1 MQINTGIKANDKF
14 REILS
19 GVIGQMSDGIWENT
33 RSMEKYWKSL
43 SYTVDPAGY
52 IIIEDRHYTC
62 ANPVDFF
69 ANKIKQI
76 IKIEAEDNPG
86 SGIVWSRTCPAT
98 TVYLN
103 YTEAITIGDCYQLY
117 EMLKGRDT
125 AKHTYASFS
134 PYSVEMEFDGMTFE
148 IKVNAISQGDARAR
162 ALKEFNN
169 KVLCRMHK
177 QP

>member
-14 REILS
+14 KEILS

-52 IIIEDRHYTC
+52 IIIEDRHHTC

-76 IKIEAEDNPG
+76 IKIEADDNPG
-86 SGIVWSRTCPAT
+86 SGIRWERDCAAT

-103 YTEAITIGDCYQLY
+103 YTETITIGDCYKLY
-117 EMLKGRDT
+117 EALKGRNT
-125 AKHTYASFS
+125 SKHNYASFE
-134 PYSVEMEFDGMTFE
+134 PYVVEMEFDGMSFE
-148 IKVNAISQGDARAR
+148 VKVNAISGPDARIR
-162 ALKEFNN
+162 AIRKFSQD
-169 KVLCRMHK
+169 VMCTVHK
-177 QP
+177 